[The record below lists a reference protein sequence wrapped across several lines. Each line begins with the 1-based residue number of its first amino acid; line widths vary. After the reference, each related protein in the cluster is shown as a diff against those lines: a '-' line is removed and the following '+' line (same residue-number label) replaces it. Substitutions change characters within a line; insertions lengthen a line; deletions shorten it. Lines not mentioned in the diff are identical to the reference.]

1 MTEYMRRVGAETF
14 ASLSVRNYRL
24 FFTGQAISGA
34 GTWMQVVAQAWL
46 VLQLTHSGTLLGAV
60 VAVQMLPVLLFSPY
74 AGVIIDRVDK
84 RRLLFVAQIASG
96 LLALLLGLLTITG
109 AVTLWMVFVIAAGLG
124 LVRAFLAPGQQS
136 FASELVGRDLLR
148 NAVSLNSVLLN
159 ATRAVGPAL
168 AGILIASV
176 GIGICFL
183 VNAASFLAVLL
194 ALWKMDPGA
203 LQTARPVAR
212 ATGQVREGLRYVRG
226 EAELLLPL
234 LMMALVGTLAY
245 EFQVV
250 LPLMA
255 RGPLH
260 GGASTY
266 GFMTSA
272 MGVGAVVGG
281 LVVARRMK
289 VGLHSL
295 TLLALVFSVA
305 ITGVAVA
312 PSLLPAM
319 AALLVMGAASTA
331 FLSTSSSTLQLASA
345 PHFRGRVMSLWA
357 VAFLGSTPIG
367 GPIIG
372 AISQDS
378 SPRVGLLVGA
388 VACLV
393 CAGLGAIA
401 LARARRR
408 RDREAALPASTPAL
422 GERPPATDCDLP
434 ARRQRQAPARLDER
448 DATGGARVGVDVA
461 RRLRLHRRRGRDRPH
476 DAGQPRRVRALADRA
491 ADAARRLHA

>member
-1 MTEYMRRVGAETF
+1 VRRVGAETF

-34 GTWMQVVAQAWL
+34 GTWMQIVAQAWL
-46 VLQLTHSGTLLGAV
+46 VLQLTHSGTVLGAV

-74 AGVIIDRVDK
+74 AGVIVDRVDK

-96 LLALLLGLLTITG
+96 LLALALGLLTITG
-109 AVTLWMVFVIAAGLG
+109 AVTLWMVFVLAAGLG

-136 FASELVGRDLLR
+136 FASDLVGRDLLR
-148 NAVSLNSVLLN
+148 NAVSLNHVLLN

-176 GIGICFL
+176 GTGICFL

-194 ALWKMDPGA
+194 ALWMMDADA
-203 LQTARPVAR
+203 LKTAPPVAR

-226 EAELLLPL
+226 ETELLLPL

-250 LPLMA
+250 LPLLA
-255 RGPLH
+255 TGPLH
-260 GGASTY
+260 GGASAY

-272 MGVGAVVGG
+272 MGAGAVIGG

-289 VGLHSL
+289 VGLRSL
-295 TLLALVFSVA
+295 TLLALVFSVT
-305 ITGVAVA
+305 ITGVALAPSLA
-312 PSLLPAM
+312 PSLL
-319 AALLVMGAASTA
+319 ALLVMGAASTA
-331 FLSTSSSTLQLASA
+331 FLSTSASTLQLASL
-345 PHFRGRVMSLWA
+345 PHFRGRVMSLWS

-372 AISQDS
+372 AISQES
-378 SPRVGLLVGA
+378 SPRLGLLVGA
-388 VACLV
+388 AACLV
-393 CAGLGAIA
+393 CAALGAIA
-401 LARARRR
+401 LLRARGR
-408 RDREAALPASTPAL
+408 RDAALPASTPAL
-422 GERPPATDCDLP
+422 GERPAATDCDLP
-434 ARRQRQAPARLDER
+434 ARRQRPAPARVDER
-448 DATGGARVGVDVA
+448 DPAAGARVGVDVA
-461 RRLRLHRRRGRDRPH
+461 RRLRLHRGRGGDRPH
-476 DAGQPRRVRALADRA
+476 AAGQSRRVRALADRA